1 MENVK
6 AQLVQRIDQEE
17 EERFLA
23 IKELQDAYGRL
34 AAGGHF
40 GGIGLTNEPVS
51 SVSLYFIGREKKD
64 YLNLKASLRRDID
77 ECKVAIKKLAES
89 LTTVK
94 NVLDRKLMEEIR
106 RVIPHFQH

>member
-1 MENVK
+1 MEAKLENVK

-17 EERFLA
+17 EERYLA

-51 SVSLYFIGREKKD
+51 S
-64 YLNLKASLRRDID
+64 ASLRRDVD

-94 NVLDRKLMEEIR
+94 
-106 RVIPHFQH
+106 